1 MRVKSLVIAAALLTG
16 VGVGVAGAQSS
27 TTTAPESP
35 QGQQALLA
43 LQQARNTIA
52 ELAES
57 SMSHEAR
64 EAFDRL
70 TMNFR
75 ALYAAYTG
83 HDPDERKST
92 SQLAEARHAPG
103 NWRAGYTAVTSSIQ
117 QMLGP
122 ESTSTDRSKPVGTS
136 GRMQATGGMPDLSEP
151 VRDELRALR
160 TQLQRF
166 ETAAGDS
173 HARSNTPKK

>member
-1 MRVKSLVIAAALLTG
+1 VKVKSLVIAAALLTG
-16 VGVGVAGAQSS
+16 VGVGAAGAQS

-35 QGQQALLA
+35 QAQQALLA
-43 LQQARNTIA
+43 LQQSRNTIA
-52 ELAES
+52 ALAES

-70 TMNFR
+70 SMNFD
-75 ALYAAYTG
+75 AMYAAYTG
-83 HDPDERKST
+83 HEPDERKST
-92 SQLAEARHAPG
+92 SQLAPARHSPG
-103 NWRAGYTAVTSSIQ
+103 NWRPGYDAVTGSIR

-122 ESTSTDRSKPVGTS
+122 ESASTDRTKPVGTS
-136 GRMQATGGMPDLSEP
+136 GRMQATAGMPDVSEP

-166 ETAAGDS
+166 GTAAGDS
-173 HARSNTPKK
+173 QARSNTP